1 MQLLRK
7 ISRATVIGDNTA
19 VMEKCLADKET
30 IHPLYRV
37 YGFATGTRTDK
48 DIERKEDDKR
58 PGFGSWECLIG
69 QFEAVSLLTG
79 EVFRSGQC
87 FLPQFAIDMVS
98 GQFGDGVERVKFA
111 FEVGAKFDATT
122 PTKYTYQVAPLLDV
136 AEDDPLKAISAS
148 IEKPAQLA
156 APVKASKK

>member
-19 VMEKCLADKET
+19 VMEKCLAEKEK
-30 IHPLYRV
+30 IHALYQV
-37 YGFATGTRTDK
+37 YGFATGTRKDT
-48 DIERKEDDKR
+48 DIEKKEGDQR

-69 QFEAVSLLTG
+69 QFEAVNLLTG
-79 EVFRSGQC
+79 EISRSGQC

-98 GQFGDGVERVKFA
+98 GQFGDGVDRVKFG
-111 FEVGAKFDATT
+111 FEIGAKFDATT

-136 AEDDPLKAISAS
+136 AEDDPLKAIAAS
-148 IEKPAQLA
+148 INKPAQLA
-156 APVKASKK
+156 APKQAGKK